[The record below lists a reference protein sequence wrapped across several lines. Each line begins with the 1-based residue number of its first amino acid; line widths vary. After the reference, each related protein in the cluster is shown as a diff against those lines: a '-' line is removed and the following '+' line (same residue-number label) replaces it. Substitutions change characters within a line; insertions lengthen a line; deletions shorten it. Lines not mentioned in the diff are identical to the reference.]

1 MSDILEK
8 DVEFAREVVAVCR
21 KYGMNNL
28 RLTFNHNFNVAT
40 TMGNFSRKEVTWNE
54 GRHGDSAQIT
64 FKLESSMSF
73 PEQE

>member
-40 TMGNFSRKEVTWNE
+40 TSGNWARKEVRWSE
-54 GRHGDSAQIT
+54 GRHGNKAQIT
-64 FKLESSMSF
+64 FKIDSEMNF
-73 PEQE
+73 PE